1 MPRWVNWSGS
11 VFVGLG
17 LVLAGPQATADSEPS
32 APPPVKTVLSTDR
45 LQVGATQRD
54 ASGVSGGG
62 AAKESDGVR
71 TGSSVGWRPGPE
83 NRTNVALDF
92 SLHVMSA
99 EECLAVG
106 NLPLALDDTLS
117 PSMCMFRRTPVT
129 ADGDAA
135 AEPSPPSRAQ
145 VEALMRTL
153 VAQLKV
159 PQPEIHVGPDPS
171 VNEWNMAVVGL
182 PLWLWT
188 DAPRERNTSASGG
201 GITIDINARLD
212 SIAYDMGD
220 GNQVVCADWTPRPTQ
235 VSPVDAPSPTCG
247 YTYQRPSL
255 PRGDYTVTATA
266 RWTAH
271 WSALGYSGSV
281 PLSSTASRDL
291 PVGELQAVVRR

>member
-1 MPRWVNWSGS
+1 M
-11 VFVGLG
+11 
-17 LVLAGPQATADSEPS
+17 
-32 APPPVKTVLSTDR
+32 
-45 LQVGATQRD
+45 
-54 ASGVSGGG
+54 
-62 AAKESDGVR
+62 
-71 TGSSVGWRPGPE
+71 
-83 NRTNVALDF
+83 
-92 SLHVMSA
+92 
-99 EECLAVG
+99 G